1 MAYQPS
7 AQILEAAIS
16 HLRANAGKKVMP
28 IVLSTAAGISPI
40 SAKRVCKYL
49 NDQGSIIRFGRGYA
63 WNLKGAAATGPIPA
77 IFKER
82 VLKLKGLVLEGI
94 RQQKLHNQ
102 LIGRA
107 YFNGRLSSPLTG
119 RKQTL
124 TLDEGLRDLKHMR
137 THLDWQLLLEVEHRI
152 SLTCPTG
159 LAKPTGGPGKRP
171 RKWKPMAGRQ
181 RSTPSAGRT
190 ARRPTPRSWLASPSG
205 GLHS

>member
-1 MAYQPS
+1 MMAYQPS

-152 SLTCPTG
+152 SLDMPDW
-159 LAKPTGGPGKRP
+159 AGKAYR
-171 RKWKPMAGRQ
+171 RTREEAEEVEADGRQ
-181 RSTPSAGRT
+181 AAIDAKRRANRKKADPAVLAGI
-190 ARRPTPRSWLASPSG
+190 AERRAA
-205 GLHS
+205 